1 MDLDDS
7 ELYWTRK
14 KKGLATEK
22 ETEKETEEY
31 IRSLESKLNKE
42 KEKNK
47 CLRDNIN
54 HSIRTSAIKEALG
67 LEGDI
72 TEEELLNYIDIL
84 VSENNRLED
93 IEDKKVQIE
102 YQNVFNKG
110 VKSVEKKIQE
120 KIKYAEHYIDS
131 VDNDEGQ
138 AMYKILNELLQEI
151 YKNLIIEVN
160 FKDFRLYEII
170 IKIEYQGIQ
179 YESKIEYKYDAN
191 LTIDANLSTIVHIID
206 TQIIIPFFKRGE

>member
-131 VDNDEGQ
+131 VDND
-138 AMYKILNELLQEI
+138 
-151 YKNLIIEVN
+151 
-160 FKDFRLYEII
+160 
-170 IKIEYQGIQ
+170 
-179 YESKIEYKYDAN
+179 
-191 LTIDANLSTIVHIID
+191 
-206 TQIIIPFFKRGE
+206 

>member
-110 VKSVEKKIQE
+110 VKSVEKKDTRKN
-120 KIKYAEHYIDS
+120 KI
-131 VDNDEGQ
+131 
-138 AMYKILNELLQEI
+138 
-151 YKNLIIEVN
+151 
-160 FKDFRLYEII
+160 FRTLY
-170 IKIEYQGIQ
+170 
-179 YESKIEYKYDAN
+179 
-191 LTIDANLSTIVHIID
+191 
-206 TQIIIPFFKRGE
+206 R

>member
-1 MDLDDS
+1 MD
-7 ELYWTRK
+7 K

-138 AMYKILNELLQEI
+138 AMYKILNELLQELLEER
-151 YKNLIIEVN
+151 N
-160 FKDFRLYEII
+160 
-170 IKIEYQGIQ
+170 
-179 YESKIEYKYDAN
+179 
-191 LTIDANLSTIVHIID
+191 
-206 TQIIIPFFKRGE
+206 

>member
-1 MDLDDS
+1 MIVNYIGQ
-7 ELYWTRK
+7 ER

-138 AMYKILNELLQEI
+138 AMYKILNELLQELLEER
-151 YKNLIIEVN
+151 N
-160 FKDFRLYEII
+160 
-170 IKIEYQGIQ
+170 
-179 YESKIEYKYDAN
+179 
-191 LTIDANLSTIVHIID
+191 
-206 TQIIIPFFKRGE
+206 

>member
-72 TEEELLNYIDIL
+72 TEELLNYIDIL

-110 VKSVEKKIQE
+110 VKSVEKKDTRKN
-120 KIKYAEHYIDS
+120 KIC
-131 VDNDEGQ
+131 
-138 AMYKILNELLQEI
+138 
-151 YKNLIIEVN
+151 
-160 FKDFRLYEII
+160 RTLY
-170 IKIEYQGIQ
+170 
-179 YESKIEYKYDAN
+179 
-191 LTIDANLSTIVHIID
+191 
-206 TQIIIPFFKRGE
+206 R

>member
-138 AMYKILNELLQEI
+138 AMYKILNELLQELLEER
-151 YKNLIIEVN
+151 N
-160 FKDFRLYEII
+160 
-170 IKIEYQGIQ
+170 
-179 YESKIEYKYDAN
+179 
-191 LTIDANLSTIVHIID
+191 
-206 TQIIIPFFKRGE
+206 

>member
-110 VKSVEKKIQE
+110 VK
-120 KIKYAEHYIDS
+120 
-131 VDNDEGQ
+131 
-138 AMYKILNELLQEI
+138 
-151 YKNLIIEVN
+151 
-160 FKDFRLYEII
+160 
-170 IKIEYQGIQ
+170 
-179 YESKIEYKYDAN
+179 
-191 LTIDANLSTIVHIID
+191 
-206 TQIIIPFFKRGE
+206 

>member
-84 VSENNRLED
+84 VSENNRLEG

-138 AMYKILNELLQEI
+138 AMYKILNELLQELLEER
-151 YKNLIIEVN
+151 N
-160 FKDFRLYEII
+160 
-170 IKIEYQGIQ
+170 
-179 YESKIEYKYDAN
+179 
-191 LTIDANLSTIVHIID
+191 
-206 TQIIIPFFKRGE
+206 

>member
-72 TEEELLNYIDIL
+72 TEEELLNYID
-84 VSENNRLED
+84 
-93 IEDKKVQIE
+93 
-102 YQNVFNKG
+102 
-110 VKSVEKKIQE
+110 
-120 KIKYAEHYIDS
+120 S

-138 AMYKILNELLQEI
+138 AMYKILNELLQELLEER
-151 YKNLIIEVN
+151 N
-160 FKDFRLYEII
+160 
-170 IKIEYQGIQ
+170 
-179 YESKIEYKYDAN
+179 
-191 LTIDANLSTIVHIID
+191 
-206 TQIIIPFFKRGE
+206 

>member
-102 YQNVFNKG
+102 YRNVFNKG

-138 AMYKILNELLQEI
+138 AMYKILNELLQELLEER
-151 YKNLIIEVN
+151 N
-160 FKDFRLYEII
+160 
-170 IKIEYQGIQ
+170 
-179 YESKIEYKYDAN
+179 
-191 LTIDANLSTIVHIID
+191 
-206 TQIIIPFFKRGE
+206 

>member
-1 MDLDDS
+1 MD
-7 ELYWTRK
+7 K
-14 KKGLATEK
+14 KEKGLATEK

-138 AMYKILNELLQEI
+138 AMYKILNELLQELLEER
-151 YKNLIIEVN
+151 N
-160 FKDFRLYEII
+160 
-170 IKIEYQGIQ
+170 
-179 YESKIEYKYDAN
+179 
-191 LTIDANLSTIVHIID
+191 
-206 TQIIIPFFKRGE
+206 